1 MHSCSLQA
9 TLATYGIHTQTPK
22 QVEPIQIWPPSELV
36 KVGLSMYLRR
46 YWTFA
51 APV

>member
-1 MHSCSLQA
+1 MPVLSEQVKLMHPCSLQA

-36 KVGLSMYLRR
+36 KV
-46 YWTFA
+46 
-51 APV
+51 